1 MLNIAN
7 ILCPVFVHSHRFLKS
22 WKQLA
27 VGANFQLLEDVQN
40 NCVLRSPLLKIQFF

>member
-7 ILCPVFVHSHRFLKS
+7 ILCPVFVHSHRFLKL

-27 VGANFQLLEDVQN
+27 VKDNFVYN
-40 NCVLRSPLLKIQFF
+40 YKLKT